1 LTNGNPSQ
9 KKPPI
14 FTLFSSIIYECCN
27 ISKYIQA
34 KIMRDF
40 TITAQWVVL
49 PKKRTSKD
57 KIEHIMGLTLHTKT
71 YYTFLERFF
80 YNKKLFCI
88 SESSAIY
95 TASTRFKI
103 V

>member
-1 LTNGNPSQ
+1 MSGGSTFYKPSEYCA
-9 KKPPI
+9 
-14 FTLFSSIIYECCN
+14 L
-27 ISKYIQA
+27 
-34 KIMRDF
+34 
-40 TITAQWVVL
+40 WVVL

-57 KIEHIMGLTLHTKT
+57 KIKHIVHLTLHTET

-95 TASTRFKI
+95 TASNKFKI